1 MKISVKLIIQYL
13 AFGISWGCTFFVL
26 VSMIIFLT
34 EGETAMSYLVDDFP
48 RQAGGSV
55 LAGIAFGTTSIIYR
69 FERLSKRGQVLI
81 HFAVGMGVFYPV
93 SILLG
98 WFSLER
104 ITHIILQLVIS
115 IAGFIVIWFCFYLF
129 YRNEA
134 KQINARLRELEK
146 SLPEE

>member
-34 EGETAMSYLVDDFP
+34 GGETAMSYLV
-48 RQAGGSV
+48 
-55 LAGIAFGTTSIIYR
+55 
-69 FERLSKRGQVLI
+69 
-81 HFAVGMGVFYPV
+81 
-93 SILLG
+93 
-98 WFSLER
+98 
-104 ITHIILQLVIS
+104 ILQLVIS
-115 IAGFIVIWFCFYLF
+115 IAGFIMIWFCFYLF